1 MEEKIKELAKK
12 HNIPEELFLK
22 AIQMEKEKVIYKNRR
37 LVPEIRKLI
46 EQYTALSK

>member
-12 HNIPEELFLK
+12 YNIPEELFK
-22 AIQMEKEKVIYKNRR
+22 KVIQMEKDRVISQNRR

-46 EQYTALSK
+46 EQYAATNK